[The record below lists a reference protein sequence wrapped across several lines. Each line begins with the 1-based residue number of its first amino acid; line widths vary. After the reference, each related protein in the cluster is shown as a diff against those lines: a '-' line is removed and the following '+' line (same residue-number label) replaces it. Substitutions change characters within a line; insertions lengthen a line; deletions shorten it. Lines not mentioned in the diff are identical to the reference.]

1 MGTYDNANRLTQLT
15 TKGTGAN
22 NTDETFN
29 LTYDINGNMTS
40 STKSDGSDT
49 TTYSW
54 DSQNRLIALA
64 RTGTGTLTGTFK
76 YDLGNRRIEKTI
88 NGVAVKFIYD
98 GDQIVSEQK
107 AGDTTT
113 SVIAGLAIDQMVARY
128 SNGQQSTYL
137 TDALGSVIAQLKD
150 DQSVQNQYGYSP
162 YGLTVKGNAGV
173 VDNAVDHKQNAS
185 QYTGREPRRAF
196 SLASKLGIRHCRR

>member
-15 TKGTGAN
+15 TKRTGAN

-49 TTYSW
+49 TTYSLE
-54 DSQNRLIALA
+54 SQNRLIALA

-76 YDLGNRRIEKTI
+76 YDLGYRRIEKTI

-98 GDQIVSEQK
+98 GD
-107 AGDTTT
+107 
-113 SVIAGLAIDQMVARY
+113 
-128 SNGQQSTYL
+128 
-137 TDALGSVIAQLKD
+137 
-150 DQSVQNQYGYSP
+150 
-162 YGLTVKGNAGV
+162 
-173 VDNAVDHKQNAS
+173 
-185 QYTGREPRRAF
+185 
-196 SLASKLGIRHCRR
+196 